1 MQKRRGATQAEVP
14 AASSLRSTMTSTPF
28 SRARDQLGDAQLV
41 ELYRQ
46 MMLIRRFEEKC
57 HRQA

>member
-28 SRARDQLGDAQLV
+28 SRARDQLGDAQFPLC
-41 ELYRQ
+41 RAP
-46 MMLIRRFEEKC
+46 R
-57 HRQA
+57 HRAAAAA